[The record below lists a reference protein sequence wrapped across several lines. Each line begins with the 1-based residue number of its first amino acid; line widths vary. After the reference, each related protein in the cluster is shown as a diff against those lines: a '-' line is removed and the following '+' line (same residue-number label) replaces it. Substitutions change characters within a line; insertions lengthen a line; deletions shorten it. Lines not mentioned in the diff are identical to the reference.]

1 MLAGRTG
8 KTSKKGRDD
17 AGSDVSEHNHTP
29 VRSPAARDDSYTA
42 TFESDS
48 HAASTDVHA
57 RNNGTIASAYPVK
70 RCDLLGVIIAV
81 LVIIIY

>member
-1 MLAGRTG
+1 MTLAGHTG

-17 AGSDVSEHNHTP
+17 AGSDVSRHSYTP

-57 RNNGTIASAYPVK
+57 RDNGTIASAYPIK
-70 RCDLLGVIIAV
+70 CCDLLDIIVTVVIKIC
-81 LVIIIY
+81 